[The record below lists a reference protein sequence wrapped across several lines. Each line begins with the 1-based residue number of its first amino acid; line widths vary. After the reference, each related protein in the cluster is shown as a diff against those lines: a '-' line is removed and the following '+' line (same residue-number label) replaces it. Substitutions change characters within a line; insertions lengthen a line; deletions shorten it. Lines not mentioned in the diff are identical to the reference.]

1 VIRRLNLRRTGAAAA
16 AVLLLA
22 FGPLTAV
29 AGAAAARVSFTD
41 IESQVMCVACHEA
54 LAVAQSQEAFS
65 ERAFIRQLIA
75 QGQTKQQILSQ
86 LVAQYGP
93 AVLAKPPA
101 KGFNLLIY
109 VLPPVLLAFGIGTL
123 VITIPRWRRR
133 SRLAAATP
141 LETRPPLDPE
151 DARRLDEDL
160 DRHLEGV

>member
-1 VIRRLNLRRTGAAAA
+1 MMRRLNLWRTGPAL
-16 AVLLLA
+16 AVALLLA
-22 FGPLTAV
+22 SVPLTA
-29 AGAAAARVSFTD
+29 AATAAATRVSFTD
-41 IESQVMCVACHEA
+41 VESQVMCVACHEA

-65 ERAFIRQLIA
+65 ERAFIRGLIA
-75 QGQTKQQILSQ
+75 QGQTKQQILNQ

-109 VLPPVLLAFGIGTL
+109 VLPPVLLAIGIGTL

-141 LETRPPLDPE
+141 LGTRPPLDPE

-160 DRHLEGV
+160 NRHLEGV